1 LHLIL
6 RSVFFCSEVCSES
19 EYDFFYRRWVTLGSS
34 ERYVTAHTGIWRL
47 LRGVPDSTRHVRT
60 FAAMAEL
67 SAPWMAVVIKPK
79 SKC

>member
-1 LHLIL
+1 M
-6 RSVFFCSEVCSES
+6 
-19 EYDFFYRRWVTLGSS
+19 
-34 ERYVTAHTGIWRL
+34 TAHTGIWRL